1 MNFKKV
7 LILVLLISS
16 TWAVNSNDNP
26 EDNAENLGDNDNDSQ
41 DSGNESGEF

>member
-16 TWAVNSNDNP
+16 IWAANSNDNP
-26 EDNAENLGDNDNDSQ
+26 EDDNDEISSDE
-41 DSGNESGEF
+41 DEAGKP